1 MAKQMV
7 INQNLKLK
15 INKMK
20 AFLIFVI
27 SISIILA
34 SYNYIF
40 KPVEI
45 DVLLSN
51 DNFNNS
57 SGFEL
62 KVIPKNEL
70 NFKVPFLLNKIEME
84 IKEGRNLIDVV
95 RVSSDILKISP
106 IDNQKNGKISIQLS
120 IPERNIKK
128 IFEFYISS
136 QKA

>member
-7 INQNLKLK
+7 INQNMRLK

-20 AFLIFVI
+20 AILIFVI
-27 SISIILA
+27 SIFLILVM
-34 SYNYIF
+34 YNYIF

-45 DVLLSN
+45 DVLLLN
-51 DNFNNS
+51 KNFNNS
-57 SGFEL
+57 SSFEL

-70 NFKVPFLLNKIEME
+70 NFKVPFLLNRIEME
-84 IKEGRNLIDVV
+84 IQEGRNLIEII
-95 RVSSDILKISP
+95 RVSSDILKINP